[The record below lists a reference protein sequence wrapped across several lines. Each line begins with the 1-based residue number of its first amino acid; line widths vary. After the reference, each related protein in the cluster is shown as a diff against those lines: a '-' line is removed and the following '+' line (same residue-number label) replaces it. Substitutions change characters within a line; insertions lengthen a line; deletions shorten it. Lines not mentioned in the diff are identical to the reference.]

1 MPDCHPKDRT
11 RITPEVDMTRLK
23 PTRVAGLI
31 LLALGLLAGWQV
43 SIIPAPPAYAEV
55 GPHLVPGVTVAL
67 LSLLAIAYLLADWQ
81 TGQIDM
87 IDDPE
92 EAPNPGAN
100 KRLQWYGIGL
110 IALMVLIPITGL
122 GAAGAFAFV
131 GIAKAFDSK
140 RTTIDFLIGAIFT
153 TVVDDFRAWPR
164 CPARPPGERLLADG
178 KF

>member
-11 RITPEVDMTRLK
+11 RMTPEVNMTRLK

-81 TGQIDM
+81 TGQVDM

-92 EAPNPGAN
+92 ETPNPGAN

-110 IALMVLIPITGL
+110 AALMVLIPITGL

-140 RTTIDFLIGAIFT
+140 RTIIDFLIGAIFT
-153 TVVDDFRAWPR
+153 TVVWMIFALGLGVQLGPLVK
-164 CPARPPGERLLADG
+164 G
-178 KF
+178 F